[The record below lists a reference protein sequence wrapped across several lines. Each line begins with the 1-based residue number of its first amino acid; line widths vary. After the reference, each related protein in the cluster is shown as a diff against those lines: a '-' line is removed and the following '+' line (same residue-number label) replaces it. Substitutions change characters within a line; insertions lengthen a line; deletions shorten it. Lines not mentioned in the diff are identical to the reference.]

1 MGICQGITFS
11 LCYSSL
17 YPEKVENLITMIT
30 LVDFHV
36 NDGLLNIW
44 SGSTL
49 GYQALDIDVIVD
61 NLGNIP
67 GNLPNYV
74 FLMLKQ
80 FQLGIKKYIDLLEII
95 KSE

>member
-1 MGICQGITFS
+1 
-11 LCYSSL
+11 
-17 YPEKVENLITMIT
+17 MIT